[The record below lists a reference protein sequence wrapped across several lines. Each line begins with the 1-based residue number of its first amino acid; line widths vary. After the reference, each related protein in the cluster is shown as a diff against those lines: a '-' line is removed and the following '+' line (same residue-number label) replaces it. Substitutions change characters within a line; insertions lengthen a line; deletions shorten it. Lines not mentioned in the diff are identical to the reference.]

1 MKICI
6 LSRQVDRLRE
16 SCTVIKFSRKEGSHA
31 SRPCVT
37 STALVRR
44 FASDGQVFCRQWQK
58 THFAPRAHRTAVMR
72 ITRRSTFRQRHTFA
86 HTCAHAASR
95 SFAGKLHRYKIL
107 AQGRLPSAS
116 ALNLLLATYGE
127 RVSRR
132 VLYCCENSGGER
144 KHIVRHLCCAMG
156 CLSISRH
163 CRTAALAKKISQKD
177 FLRRGAA
184 SVVSVGVG
192 CAEPPAVCAPP
203 RRRQFKKN
211 FVNHFTSSPERRS
224 RGAPVRSSTP

>member
-72 ITRRSTFRQRHTFA
+72 ITRRSTFRQRPTFA

-144 KHIVRHLCCAMG
+144 KHIVRHLCRTMG
-156 CLSISRH
+156 CLLKSR
-163 CRTAALAKKISQKD
+163 KFFS
-177 FLRRGAA
+177 
-184 SVVSVGVG
+184 SVRKEFREPFYIFSGTPIPRSSSPFVSAVSVALVS
-192 CAEPPAVCAPP
+192 A
-203 RRRQFKKN
+203 RRNAR
-211 FVNHFTSSPERRS
+211 TSASACRILQS
-224 RGAPVRSSTP
+224 K